1 LAAVGLV
8 VAVIFLY
15 FFSFF
20 VSLTVYSVHRDVQSI
35 SFDTYWNT
43 LFKDAALKV
52 FFLYLVLAVLFY
64 IISFF
69 GFAYGFVFPALVLNF
84 IISLVVMFCVQSIV
98 LNEASLGEAV
108 VRSAEFWL
116 ENPFTSA
123 AIFVV
128 ASVLLF
134 IIVCIELFLDLI
146 GLPGMMVSFILS
158 LVFLVPFIEQTKSY
172 AYLLRTD
179 LLRSQEITH
188 AHAPKFT
195 HAPHVSGTR
204 LRERPKH
211 GSKL

>member
-1 LAAVGLV
+1 
-8 VAVIFLY
+8 
-15 FFSFF
+15 
-20 VSLTVYSVHRDVQSI
+20 VHRDVQAI

-64 IISFF
+64 IISFL
-69 GFAYGFVFPALVLNF
+69 GFSYNFVFFALVLNL
-84 IISLVVMFCVQSIV
+84 IISLVVMFAVQSIV
-98 LNEASLGEAV
+98 LNEASIKESI
-108 VRSAEFWL
+108 VRSVEFWL
-116 ENPFTSA
+116 ESPLTGI

-134 IIVCIELFLDLI
+134 IIIWIELLLDLA
-146 GLPGMMVSFILS
+146 GLPGMMVSFILT
-158 LVFLVPFIEQTKSY
+158 LVFLVPFVEQAKSY

-188 AHAPKFT
+188 ARAPKFE
-195 HAPHVSGTR
+195 HPKPVHGIR
-204 LRERPKH
+204 LREHPRR